1 MLTTTLIPDTA
12 EVEKNLSA
20 LQKFLDSISLTKLLT
35 AVVLLAVCLVV
46 TKLFLKAQDKLLG
59 RSKIDKSLHGITRS
73 FTKILLLFITVMVMA
88 GSLGIDV
95 SSLLAVLGVA
105 GLAVSLALQDSL
117 ANLAS
122 GINILLTKP
131 FVVGDFV
138 TAGTYSGTV
147 EEIRIAYTKLNTP
160 ENQVVMIPNR
170 TVTASVI
177 TNYSTEGKRR
187 LVVYNKTDIGADASL
202 DPPADIRVSAKTGEN
217 IAALRQKM
225 LEMSMEGYA
234 ADAQFL
240 IEERHYAAL
249 QRALEEVRTAHALC
263 GRVPLDLL
271 GVHLKAAWE
280 ALGEITG
287 ETANER
293 IIDEIFSKF
302 CVGK

>member
-73 FTKILLLFITVMVMA
+73 FTKILLLFITVMVVA

-187 LVVYNKTDIGADASL
+187 LDLTISASYDAPTEL
-202 DPPADIRVSAKTGEN
+202 VLE
-217 IAALRQKM
+217 ALREAAAIPQVLPDEPQM
-225 LEMSMEGYA
+225 FRLSGYGDSAISYLLRVWTATGDYWDAYFDILERVRNSFETRGIEMTYPHLNVHM
-234 ADAQFL
+234 AQ
-240 IEERHYAAL
+240 E
-249 QRALEEVRTAHALC
+249 Q
-263 GRVPLDLL
+263 P
-271 GVHLKAAWE
+271 
-280 ALGEITG
+280 
-287 ETANER
+287 
-293 IIDEIFSKF
+293 S
-302 CVGK
+302 